1 MLESAGVTLGDADMT
16 VKLYKQIAELWKTVE
31 VRLFVYVPCPHVSA
45 AVFVAGRD
53 ANPPPFRI
61 MASTRYWCGT
71 SGLQSPTHPLTLS
84 FDFFQGILN
93 FLFYGISE
101 DQRPYKLVGHTN
113 TGPIIT
119 APCLFDPSDMFKM
132 APMAD
137 YLTDGALLNVEG
149 KAPVLHQWDR
159 CPRLQF
165 VLAHRLGIK
174 LSLTS
179 QDILDE
185 NFATAR
191 YGANW
196 SVGLTPGTQPFESV
210 IAECQQRGEPGAP
223 GSMSDEEYLKFA
235 NAAYWVKV
243 RAALPLLVLYHT
255 ADLTALGSLHGGVL
269 QRCQRHCRR
278 CLHSE
283 QMGFDQPEPER
294 LSLVRWMP
302 CGGDARLQAPCLAAA
317 LCSTL
322 WLQHNRELAEG
333 FTHRDSDSTDV
344 LP

>member
-1 MLESAGVTLGDADMT
+1 MSQQQFCGR
-16 VKLYKQIAELWKTVE
+16 YK
-31 VRLFVYVPCPHVSA
+31 
-45 AVFVAGRD
+45 D

-71 SGLQSPTHPLTLS
+71 SGLQSPTHPLTC
-84 FDFFQGILN
+84 DFFQGILN

-101 DQRPYKLVGHTN
+101 DQRPYILVGHTN

-179 QDILDE
+179 RDILDE

-196 SVGLTPGTQPFESV
+196 SVGLTPGTEPFGSV
-210 IAECQQRGEPGAP
+210 IAECQQRREPGEP
-223 GSMSDEEYLKFA
+223 GSMSDEEQLKFV

-255 ADLTALGSLHGGVL
+255 ADLTALGSA
-269 QRCQRHCRR
+269 RR
-278 CLHSE
+278 CPATVPTPLPPVPRASTASRWASTSLNLN
-283 QMGFDQPEPER
+283 G
-294 LSLVRWMP
+294 LVRP
-302 CGGDARLQAPCLAAA
+302 LSDGCRVGGTHDCKRRAWLPPSAAPSGCSTIMSWPLAAGQRV
-317 LCSTL
+317 LPI
-322 WLQHNRELAEG
+322 
-333 FTHRDSDSTDV
+333 DSTDV
-344 LP
+344 P